1 MDRCPRLTTLYAAC
15 SPWRLPS
22 PRRPLARR
30 RSSLCTA
37 SPLCRCSPA
46 HRTRRHRSS
55 ARSCFDSASHSPR
68 PATTSRSSISA
79 PVTRRRA
86 QTESA
91 APRLSAP
98 GATRSRSASAFGI
111 RRTAPTEGST
121 DEGVHRPRTKG
132 SESLIPTKGSG
143 SLIPTKGSE
152 SLIRRPRGQSPW
164 STTGSESLIRP
175 RDQTSW
181 VDPVIL
187 PDGKTDGTD
196 VLGRP
201 RLHAGSSGTSRMEER
216 ARILSHSRT
225 PPRTGR

>member
-1 MDRCPRLTTLYAAC
+1 MNRCPRLTTLYAPC

-46 HRTRRHRSS
+46 HRSRRHRSS

-132 SESLIPTKGSG
+132 SESLIPTKGS
-143 SLIPTKGSE
+143 E

-181 VDPVIL
+181 VGPVIL

-196 VLGRP
+196 VLGRL
-201 RLHAGSSGTSRMEER
+201 RLHAGVSGTSRRQER

-225 PPRTGR
+225 IPPRPGH